1 MTARRRSIAPVL
13 AALALQLALS
23 LPGSAGLVLCVGT
36 DGHVAVE
43 RGACAGEADGAG
55 CDELGAPAP
64 CSDTPLA
71 ARELRSAPNARGAE
85 HAVPAALARFSPAPR
100 PASLAVLAERD
111 ASFGSGERE
120 HRSRIL
126 RL

>member
-1 MTARRRSIAPVL
+1 MLARRHLVASTL

-23 LPGSAGLVLCVGT
+23 LPGSAGLVLCVGS

-43 RGACAGEADGAG
+43 AGACADESDGAG
-55 CDELGAPAP
+55 CDQLGAPVP
-64 CSDTPLA
+64 CSDTPLS
-71 ARELRSAPNARGAE
+71 ARELRSASNARGAE
-85 HAVPAALARFSPAPR
+85 HAVAAALTPFAPTAQ
-100 PASLAVLAERD
+100 PPSLAARAERD
-111 ASFGSGERE
+111 ASLGDAALA

>member
-1 MTARRRSIAPVL
+1 VL
-13 AALALQLALS
+13 AVLALQLALS
-23 LPGSAGLVLCVGT
+23 LPGAAGLVLCVGS

-43 RGACAGEADGAG
+43 TGGCAGEADGAG

-71 ARELRSAPNARGAE
+71 ARELRSASSARGAE
-85 HAVPAALARFSPAPR
+85 QVVPLALAFFSPVPPLPSLAALAQ
-100 PASLAVLAERD
+100 RD
-111 ASFGSGERE
+111 ALLVGGEHD

>member
-1 MTARRRSIAPVL
+1 MSHLRRTTPVL

-23 LPGSAGLVLCVGT
+23 LPASAGLVLCVGS
-36 DGHVAVE
+36 DGHIAVE
-43 RGACAGEADGAG
+43 TGACGGESDGAG

-71 ARELRSAPNARGAE
+71 ARELSSASNARGAE
-85 HAVPAALARFSPAPR
+85 HALLTALASLSTQPTSPPLAALARRST
-100 PASLAVLAERD
+100 LADFER
-111 ASFGSGERE
+111 G
-120 HRSRIL
+120 HRGRIL

>member
-1 MTARRRSIAPVL
+1 MSSRRISVAPVL

-23 LPGSAGLVLCVGT
+23 LPVSAGLVLCVGS

-43 RGACAGEADGAG
+43 AGACADESDGAG
-55 CDELGAPAP
+55 CDELGAPVP

-71 ARELRSAPNARGAE
+71 ARELSSASSARGAE
-85 HAVPAALARFSPAPR
+85 HVVPALAPFAPALEPP
-100 PASLAVLAERD
+100 SLAAAFADGGAPLGA
-111 ASFGSGERE
+111 AALG

>member
-1 MTARRRSIAPVL
+1 MSARRRHLAPVL

-23 LPGSAGLVLCVGT
+23 LPGSAGLILCVGS

-43 RGACAGEADGAG
+43 TGGCADEADGAG

-64 CSDTPLA
+64 CSDTPLS
-71 ARELRSAPNARGAE
+71 ARELRSASNARGAE
-85 HAVPAALARFSPAPR
+85 HVVPAALAPYW
-100 PASLAVLAERD
+100 PASPRSLAALAQRGASLGD
-111 ASFGSGERE
+111 AEPN

>member
-1 MTARRRSIAPVL
+1 MPKRHIASIL

-23 LPGSAGLVLCVGT
+23 LPAAAGLVLCVGS
-36 DGHVAVE
+36 DGHVAIE
-43 RGACAGEADGAG
+43 TGGCADEADGAG

-71 ARELRSAPNARGAE
+71 ARELSSASNARGAE
-85 HAVPAALARFSPAPR
+85 HAMPAALAPFAPAPQP
-100 PASLAVLAERD
+100 PALEAFAQRD
-111 ASFGSGERE
+111 ASLGDAALS